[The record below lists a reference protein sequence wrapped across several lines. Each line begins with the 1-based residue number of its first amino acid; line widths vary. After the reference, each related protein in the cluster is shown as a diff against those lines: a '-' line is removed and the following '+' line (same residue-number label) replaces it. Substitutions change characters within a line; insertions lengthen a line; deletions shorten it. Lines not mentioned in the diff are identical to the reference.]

1 MALHGVKLALL
12 PYEVIQQA
20 FPIRVCEFTEERM
33 YTSSPQRLSR
43 VYTPVNALEAH
54 AEHLQAQSLSDLIGG
69 DSDTACHRA
78 TALAFTLGPLYLDL
92 SKQRITSETLSLLV
106 DWAHSCGLESKRH
119 ALVAGAMVNASE
131 RRSALHM
138 AARWPADT
146 APPEG
151 MEEAVAFCQSQRARL
166 TALVERLHDANWFGA
181 TGQAITDVVHIG
193 VGGSDLGPKMISEAL
208 ADSPSQKRINV
219 HYVSSMDGA
228 QLLPLMERLA
238 PATTLLVLASKSF
251 TTADTQFNLRTALA
265 WLSEALEIDVPTVCR
280 HQLVGVSAKPEKM
293 SEFGIPT
300 EHQLI
305 FKEWIGGRFS
315 LWSPIGVS
323 VAMQLGM
330 ECFDALLAGAHSMD
344 RHFMETPLMENLPTL
359 VALVGAWNCQFLNI
373 PTHAVLPYDARLKS
387 LPAYLQQLEMESNGK
402 SVCLDGRSVTHAT
415 CPIIWGDV
423 GPNAQHA
430 FYQLLHQG
438 GHTVSADFVAVARRE
453 VEAPQTVCDS
463 LAAQEQLTLANC
475 LAQAQLFALGD
486 DAIPTALRGH
496 MAQGY
501 RGNQPNSLLLM
512 KQLDAWS
519 LGALLALYEHK
530 VFVQS
535 VLWNLNPFDQ
545 PGVELGKQL
554 ATSLFNVLS
563 GNALEQSLVKDPST
577 QQLLNKLVEWR

>member
-1 MALHGVKLALL
+1 MNASLTAVNH
-12 PYEVIQQA
+12 
-20 FPIRVCEFTEERM
+20 
-33 YTSSPQRLSR
+33 RL
-43 VYTPVNALEAH
+43 YTPLTALNDH
-54 AEHLQAQSLSDLIGG
+54 AERLQAQSLSDLIGG
-69 DSDTACHRA
+69 NTSSARQRA
-78 TALAFTLGPLYLDL
+78 SELAFTFGSLHLDL
-92 SKQRITSETLSLLV
+92 SKQRITQETLSLLV
-106 DWAHSCGLESKRH
+106 DWARSCGIEDKRR
-119 ALVAGAMVNASE
+119 ALFAGAKVNTSE

-138 AARWPADT
+138 AARWPAET

-151 MEEAVAFCQSQRARL
+151 MAPAVAFCQQQRLRL
-166 TALVERLHDANWFGA
+166 ADMVERLHQGEWFGA

-208 ADSPSQKRINV
+208 ADRPSQAQVGV

-228 QLLPLMERLA
+228 QLLPLMEQLD

-251 TTADTQFNLRTALA
+251 TTADTQFNVRTALA

-280 HQLVGVSAKPEKM
+280 YQLVGVSSKPEKM
-293 SEFGIPT
+293 TEFGIPDA
-300 EHQLI
+300 HQLV
-305 FKEWIGGRFS
+305 FKDWIGGRFS

-330 ECFDALLAGAHSMD
+330 ASFNALLEGAHAMD
-344 RHFMETPLMENLPTL
+344 RHFLEAPLTENLPAI

-373 PTHAVLPYDARLKS
+373 STHAVLPYDGRLKS

-402 SVCLDGRSVTHAT
+402 SVRTDGRSVTHAT

-438 GHTVSADFVAVARRE
+438 GHTVSADFVAVASRE
-453 VEAPQTVCDS
+453 VDAPQAVCDS

-486 DAIPTALRGH
+486 DAIPTGLRGH

-501 RGNQPNSLLLM
+501 RGNQPNTLLLL
-512 KQLDAWS
+512 KQLDAWGM
-519 LGALLALYEHK
+519 GALLALYEHK

-535 VLWNLNPFDQ
+535 VLWKLNPFDQ
-545 PGVELGKQL
+545 PGVELGKKL
-554 ATSLFNVLS
+554 ATSLYQTLAGES
-563 GNALEQSLVKDPST
+563 AEQDVVQDPST
-577 QQLLNKLVEWR
+577 EQLLRKVSEWR

>member
-1 MALHGVKLALL
+1 MNASLTAVSH
-12 PYEVIQQA
+12 
-20 FPIRVCEFTEERM
+20 
-33 YTSSPQRLSR
+33 RL
-43 VYTPVNALEAH
+43 YTPVNALHAH
-54 AEHLQAQSLSDLIGG
+54 AEHLQSQSLSDLIGA
-69 DSDTACHRA
+69 SSPSARERA
-78 TALAFTLGPLYLDL
+78 SALAFTLGSLHLDL
-92 SKQRITSETLSLLV
+92 SKQRITQETLSLLV
-106 DWAHSCGLESKRH
+106 DWAQSCGLEAKRQ
-119 ALVAGAMVNASE
+119 ALFAGKKMNTSE

-138 AARWPADT
+138 AARWPAGI
-146 APPEG
+146 APPNG
-151 MEEAVAFCQSQRARL
+151 MESAVDFCQHQRLRL
-166 TALVERLHDANWFGA
+166 TEMVERLHRGDWFGA
-181 TGQAITDVVHIG
+181 TGQSITDVVHIG

-208 ADSPSQKRINV
+208 ADRPSHTHVDV

-228 QLLPLMERLA
+228 QLLPLMERLN

-251 TTADTQFNLRTALA
+251 TTADTQFNIRTALT
-265 WLSEALEIDVPTVCR
+265 WLSESLEVDMPTVCR
-280 HQLVGVSAKPEKM
+280 YQLIGVSSKPDNM
-293 SEFGIPT
+293 TEFGIPDA
-300 EHQLI
+300 HQLV
-305 FKEWIGGRFS
+305 FKDWIGGRFS

-330 ECFDALLAGAHSMD
+330 ESFNALLEGAHAMD
-344 RHFMETPLMENLPTL
+344 RHFLETPLIENLPVL

-373 PTHAVLPYDARLKS
+373 STHAVLPYDGRLKS

-402 SVCLDGRSVTHAT
+402 SVSLDGRSVAHAT

-438 GHTVSADFVAVARRE
+438 GHTVSADFVAVASRE
-453 VEAPQTVCDS
+453 VDAPQAVKDS

-486 DAIPTALRGH
+486 DAIPAGLRGH

-501 RGNQPNSLLLM
+501 RGNQPNSLLLL

-519 LGALLALYEHK
+519 LGALIALYEHK

-545 PGVELGKQL
+545 PGVELGKKL
-554 ATSLFNVLS
+554 ATTLFNTMT
-563 GNALEQSLVKDPST
+563 GNSSEQDLVSDPST
-577 QQLLNKLVEWR
+577 EQLLHKIGEWR

>member
-1 MALHGVKLALL
+1 
-12 PYEVIQQA
+12 
-20 FPIRVCEFTEERM
+20 M
-33 YTSSPQRLSR
+33 YSSTHSLMPR
-43 VYTPVNALEAH
+43 VYTPLNALEEH
-54 AEHLQAQSLSDLIGG
+54 AEHLQAQSLGDLIGN
-69 DSDTACHRA
+69 DSAAARQRSND
-78 TALAFTLGPLYLDL
+78 LAFTLGSLHVDF
-92 SKQRITSETLSLLV
+92 SKQRITPKTLSLLV
-106 DWAHSCGLESKRH
+106 DWAHSCGVESKRE
-119 ALVAGAMVNASE
+119 ALFAGAKVNTSE
-131 RRSALHM
+131 RRAALHM
-138 AARWPADT
+138 AARWPAHVT
-146 APPEG
+146 PPKG
-151 MEEAVAFCQSQRARL
+151 MEEAAAFCQHQRSRL
-166 TALVERLHDANWFGA
+166 ADMAERLHQRKWFGA

-208 ADSPSQKRINV
+208 ADRPSQTHVNV

-228 QLLPLMERLA
+228 QLVPLMERLE

-251 TTADTQFNLRTALA
+251 TTADTQFNVRTALA
-265 WLSEALEIDVPTVCR
+265 WLSESLEIDASTICR
-280 HQLVGVSAKPEKM
+280 HQLVGVSSKPEKM
-293 SEFGIPT
+293 TEFGIPDA
-300 EHQLI
+300 HQLV
-305 FKEWIGGRFS
+305 FKDWIGGRFS

-330 ECFDALLAGAHSMD
+330 ASFDALLDGAHAMD
-344 RHFMETPLMENLPTL
+344 LHFMETPLSENLPAL

-373 PTHAVLPYDARLKS
+373 PTHAVLPYDGRLKS

-438 GHTVSADFVAVARRE
+438 GHTVSADFVAVAGRKVDAHHSVR
-453 VEAPQTVCDS
+453 DS

-486 DAIPTALRGH
+486 DAIPAALRGH

-501 RGNQPNSLLLM
+501 RGNQPNSLLLL
-512 KQLDAWS
+512 KRLDAWG

-545 PGVELGKQL
+545 PGVELGKKL
-554 ATSLFNVLS
+554 ATSLFNTLTGSAV
-563 GNALEQSLVKDPST
+563 EQDLVRDPST
-577 QQLLNKLVEWR
+577 EQLLRKVGEWRQ

>member
-1 MALHGVKLALL
+1 MNASLTAVSH
-12 PYEVIQQA
+12 
-20 FPIRVCEFTEERM
+20 
-33 YTSSPQRLSR
+33 RL
-43 VYTPVNALEAH
+43 YTPVNALHAH
-54 AEHLQAQSLSDLIGG
+54 AEHLQTQSLSDLIGA
-69 DSDTACHRA
+69 SSSSARERA
-78 TALAFTLGPLYLDL
+78 SALAFTLGSLHLDL
-92 SKQRITSETLSLLV
+92 SKQRITQETLSLLV
-106 DWAHSCGLESKRH
+106 DWAQSCGLEAKRQ
-119 ALVAGAMVNASE
+119 ALFAGKKMNTSE

-138 AARWPADT
+138 AARWPAAV
-146 APPEG
+146 APPSG
-151 MEEAVAFCQSQRARL
+151 MESAVDFCQHQRFRL
-166 TALVERLHDANWFGA
+166 TEMVERLHRGDWFGA
-181 TGQAITDVVHIG
+181 TGQSITDVVHIG

-208 ADSPSQKRINV
+208 ADRPSHTHVDV

-228 QLLPLMERLA
+228 QLLPLMERLN

-251 TTADTQFNLRTALA
+251 TTADTQFNIRTALT
-265 WLSEALEIDVPTVCR
+265 WLSESLEVDMPTVCR
-280 HQLVGVSAKPEKM
+280 YQLIGVSSKPDNM
-293 SEFGIPT
+293 TEFGIPDA
-300 EHQLI
+300 HQLV
-305 FKEWIGGRFS
+305 FKDWIGGRFS

-330 ECFDALLAGAHSMD
+330 ESFNALLEGAHAMD
-344 RHFMETPLMENLPTL
+344 RHFLETPLIENLPAL

-373 PTHAVLPYDARLKS
+373 STHAVLPYDGRLKS

-402 SVCLDGRSVTHAT
+402 SVSLDGRSVAHAT

-438 GHTVSADFVAVARRE
+438 GHTVSADFVAVASRK
-453 VEAPQTVCDS
+453 VDASQAVSDS

-486 DAIPTALRGH
+486 DAIPAGLRGH

-501 RGNQPNSLLLM
+501 RGNQPNSLLLL

-519 LGALLALYEHK
+519 LGALIALYEHK

-545 PGVELGKQL
+545 PGVELGKKL
-554 ATSLFNVLS
+554 ATTLFNTLTGS
-563 GNALEQSLVKDPST
+563 SSEQDLVSDPST
-577 QQLLNKLVEWR
+577 EQLLHKIGEWR